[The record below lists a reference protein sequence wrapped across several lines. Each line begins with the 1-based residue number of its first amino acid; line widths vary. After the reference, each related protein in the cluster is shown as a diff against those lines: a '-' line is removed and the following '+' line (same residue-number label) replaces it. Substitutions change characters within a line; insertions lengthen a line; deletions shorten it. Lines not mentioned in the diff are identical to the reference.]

1 MEYKEV
7 EGVQGGVPKIGAIF
21 MSNIATKEEC
31 FRRKILG
38 LPSAQANFVKQVKA
52 GMVLFLFEFERR
64 ELHGVF
70 RASSNGVMNL
80 VPHAFSSSG
89 SQFPAQVRFTPI
101 WYCSPLSEHEF
112 RDAIKENYFSR
123 NKFNFGLSEDQVRRL
138 LWLFNSR
145 KLENEQ
151 LPERHFSRQASEP
164 IGKDRREA
172 GNDRIFVRNSAEKFV
187 KEDGLNPSINTKF
200 YEYSSSN
207 VRRPSSNARRL
218 YDDRFLK
225 SDGTENELSSDNYH
239 GNDILTEQPRTSLG
253 KRRRD
258 HDGRSSMQ
266 DRIEYDCDVDNICI
280 DHPGDSLCKSGRE
293 AEESQLLPS
302 DRIEIK
308 RIMDRNIGSIF
319 TSEYLADSLAEVQR
333 ATDDVRFPIRDILG
347 DKRTPDNGFGLVT
360 STDHLE
366 NPAIKARRT
375 TDDHRFFM
383 DCRVENN
390 CNLDNGL
397 EPIISTDCQENLLGG
412 VRRAS
417 DDGKFVLNGRMESEH
432 HVDNGLRP
440 FLLAKYLE
448 NPLGKVEKE
457 TDNAMFLMSDRVGM
471 GNEHFANQLDYGRKE
486 NDRDRF
492 LARMSMENE
501 HKVGNNLG
509 QVISTVHSG
518 YPLDKIRRVADEGM
532 SLNIDRVDNAFNMEN
547 CFGPP
552 LSTGF
557 SDFCQ
562 SRQNPSF
569 YSSKPQLE
577 TNYSFCQD
585 QQKPCSAFP
594 RSMEQKTFEFS
605 YPTSHD
611 AIVTRAFPYDPEF
624 PDIHHRRSSSVA
636 VDCTSSH
643 SVRDFTPHRS
653 SFGNV
658 FDSSVKRASPYR
670 LEAKDLSQN
679 LDVASNCV
687 NKVSLPTN
695 PNHSLLSG
703 GYGKV
708 EARVTGHE
716 VYKEPLF
723 SKSSSASIP
732 ISRSEIY
739 ERQAKSPYVEFG
751 KHGDASQS
759 RYKHKIPQ
767 HETNQAFRI
776 QDAPSFDNNMGD
788 LQCGSSHEKSYNS
801 YIEYYQHSKGMCAD
815 SKSERISVFS
825 RLTSASELPGQE
837 NDTSDCDECDTD
849 ASVDQV
855 MDMLHQRL
863 NHRIMKPGKLPLVR
877 RHDMENMRR
886 TKRRDTIYNQI
897 ACDKLTMM
905 KNDLEQVID
914 DNCDDIA
921 KETRVVDF
929 RRRSET
935 REIQGGT
942 KTKGSVKTVVDETK
956 GSVQKPEHKRR
967 KLVRPVFGK
976 KEQLDEGL
984 SSDGNSNLQLSCD
997 DSVKSQENESRS
1009 SPNDL
1014 LVQLTSATSCGG
1026 DSANVEQSSN
1036 CREKNSENC
1045 ELVWLVSCR
1054 KELFHE
1060 DINNNASLNLQ
1071 LYSHEGSITKE
1082 NTESCGNICEVGN
1095 TNGDS
1100 SDCRERNA
1108 VNGGSLL
1115 TCDEG
1120 KDGKK
1125 SRT

>member
-1 MEYKEV
+1 MV
-7 EGVQGGVPKIGAIF
+7 
-21 MSNIATKEEC
+21 C
-31 FRRKILG
+31 FG
-38 LPSAQANFVKQVKA
+38 QA
-52 GMVLFLFEFERR
+52 L
-64 ELHGVF
+64 
-70 RASSNGVMNL
+70 NGVMNL

-172 GNDRIFVRNSAEKFV
+172 
-187 KEDGLNPSINTKF
+187 
-200 YEYSSSN
+200 
-207 VRRPSSNARRL
+207 
-218 YDDRFLK
+218 
-225 SDGTENELSSDNYH
+225 ENELSSDNYH

-397 EPIISTDCQENLLGG
+397 EPIISTDDHRFFMDCRVENNCNLDNGLEPIISTDCQENLLGG
-412 VRRAS
+412 VRRTS
-417 DDGKFVLNGRMESEH
+417 NDGKFVLNGRMESEH

-457 TDNAMFLMSDRVGM
+457 TDNAVFLMSDRVGM

-562 SRQNPSF
+562 SRQNSSF

-703 GYGKV
+703 GLWKG
-708 EARVTGHE
+708 G
-716 VYKEPLF
+716 
-723 SKSSSASIP
+723 SKSHWS
-732 ISRSEIY
+732 
-739 ERQAKSPYVEFG
+739 
-751 KHGDASQS
+751 
-759 RYKHKIPQ
+759 
-767 HETNQAFRI
+767 
-776 QDAPSFDNNMGD
+776 
-788 LQCGSSHEKSYNS
+788 
-801 YIEYYQHSKGMCAD
+801 
-815 SKSERISVFS
+815 
-825 RLTSASELPGQE
+825 
-837 NDTSDCDECDTD
+837 
-849 ASVDQV
+849 
-855 MDMLHQRL
+855 
-863 NHRIMKPGKLPLVR
+863 
-877 RHDMENMRR
+877 
-886 TKRRDTIYNQI
+886 
-897 ACDKLTMM
+897 
-905 KNDLEQVID
+905 
-914 DNCDDIA
+914 
-921 KETRVVDF
+921 
-929 RRRSET
+929 
-935 REIQGGT
+935 
-942 KTKGSVKTVVDETK
+942 
-956 GSVQKPEHKRR
+956 
-967 KLVRPVFGK
+967 
-976 KEQLDEGL
+976 
-984 SSDGNSNLQLSCD
+984 
-997 DSVKSQENESRS
+997 
-1009 SPNDL
+1009 
-1014 LVQLTSATSCGG
+1014 
-1026 DSANVEQSSN
+1026 
-1036 CREKNSENC
+1036 
-1045 ELVWLVSCR
+1045 
-1054 KELFHE
+1054 
-1060 DINNNASLNLQ
+1060 
-1071 LYSHEGSITKE
+1071 
-1082 NTESCGNICEVGN
+1082 
-1095 TNGDS
+1095 
-1100 SDCRERNA
+1100 
-1108 VNGGSLL
+1108 
-1115 TCDEG
+1115 
-1120 KDGKK
+1120 
-1125 SRT
+1125 